1 MLSHIA
7 RSVARVTS
15 ANFDPADGDVVP
27 TPIEEVQTGWS
38 LVIKHEGRPVLFQ
51 VEKKRFSHNQAQGT
65 IWTLESEPIEGG
77 QALRIQ
83 GPAGTITHRIVKKH

>member
-1 MLSHIA
+1 
-7 RSVARVTS
+7 
-15 ANFDPADGDVVP
+15 VVP